1 MSKKIPERSE
11 IAVENTW
18 RLEDLY
24 GSDELWQADLVKFQQ
39 QIDALTGFAGK
50 ISQSAADLLAYM
62 KLRDEIS
69 ILADRLGNYAMRR
82 GDQDTR
88 NSHYQGM
95 VGQFMKAYVEAE
107 AKTSFET
114 PELLSISD
122 EKMEEFY
129 REEPELELYRRYFDK
144 SRSRRAH
151 ILSATEE
158 KLLAAAADT
167 NAKTICLAGGVA
179 ANGRLR
185 QLGNDGAQKLGAK
198 VYLPELKY
206 CGDNGAMIAAQGYYE
221 FKDGNIADLTLNGLP
236 TLAIDYR

>member
-95 VGQFMKAYVEAE
+95 VGQFTTAYVEADE
-107 AKTSFET
+107 KTSFET
-114 PELLSISD
+114 PELLSIPE
-122 EKMEEFY
+122 EKWRNSTVSSRSLRFTAATSTAFPQA
-129 REEPELELYRRYFDK
+129 RPHSEPRAGKAPRGRRRDVALPERYF
-144 SRSRRAH
+144 
-151 ILSATEE
+151 LYV
-158 KLLAAAADT
+158 L
-167 NAKTICLAGGVA
+167 
-179 ANGRLR
+179 
-185 QLGNDGAQKLGAK
+185 Q
-198 VYLPELKY
+198 
-206 CGDNGAMIAAQGYYE
+206 CGSEVQ
-221 FKDGNIADLTLNGLP
+221 TRP
-236 TLAIDYR
+236 

>member
-82 GDQDTR
+82 SG
-88 NSHYQGM
+88 HP
-95 VGQFMKAYVEAE
+95 QFA
-107 AKTSFET
+107 
-114 PELLSISD
+114 LSGHGRPVHD
-122 EKMEEFY
+122 
-129 REEPELELYRRYFDK
+129 
-144 SRSRRAH
+144 
-151 ILSATEE
+151 
-158 KLLAAAADT
+158 
-167 NAKTICLAGGVA
+167 
-179 ANGRLR
+179 RLR
-185 QLGNDGAQKLGAK
+185 RG
-198 VYLPELKY
+198 
-206 CGDNGAMIAAQGYYE
+206 
-221 FKDGNIADLTLNGLP
+221 
-236 TLAIDYR
+236 R